1 MSNYQLPMTNYLP
14 RALRPQA
21 RRRGFTLIELLLVM
35 FILVVLAS
43 IAAPIYF
50 GKQKSSEISAAQAQ
64 VSLIET
70 ALTNYE
76 ADVGDFPSETQGLQ
90 ALVTRPE
97 GVDTW
102 NGYLSKGLPMDPW
115 GNPYQYKNPG
125 THGTRFDVWSF
136 GPDKQDGTED
146 DIGNWTK

>member
-1 MSNYQLPMTNYLP
+1 
-14 RALRPQA
+14 
-21 RRRGFTLIELLLVM
+21 M

-50 GKQKSSEISAAQAQ
+50 GRKKSSEISAAQTQ
-64 VSLIET
+64 VSMIES
-70 ALTNYE
+70 ALTQYE

-90 ALVTRPE
+90 ALVTRPD
-97 GVDTW
+97 GVDNW
-102 NGYLSKGLPMDPW
+102 NQYLSKGLPPDPW
-115 GNPYQYKNPG
+115 GNAYQYKYPG
-125 THGTRFDVWSF
+125 AHGKFDVWSF

>member
-1 MSNYQLPMTNYLP
+1 MRLPVSSFVLRHSSFP
-14 RALRPQA
+14 RKRA
-21 RRRGFTLIELLLVM
+21 GFTLIELLLVM

-50 GKQKSSEISAAQAQ
+50 GRKKSSEINAAQAQ
-64 VSLIET
+64 VSMIET

-97 GVDTW
+97 GVDNW
-102 NGYLSKGLPMDPW
+102 NQYLAKGLPNDPW
-115 GNPYQYKNPG
+115 GNPYQYKFPG
-125 THGTRFDVWSF
+125 SHSKFDVWSF
-136 GPDKQDGTED
+136 GPDKQDGTDD
-146 DIGNWTK
+146 DIGNWTATK